1 MLCRTLSQLCL
12 GIFVATIGCAL
23 GTKVVVAQSS
33 ASGYTKS
40 LLNQQARGTKAS
52 YFSSENITARNQAS
66 LRPRAGVPGINR
78 STLPDFGA
86 SARTKPF
93 TGVARGPTVSPYLA
107 LDRPFGSS
115 TDYHTIVRPLAE
127 QQRQQQQQQRINI
140 QNQRRLNQ
148 VAARAPFNTRGDE
161 NAAPT
166 GHSAVFQ
173 SLGSYQNTGG
183 YFPAPSR
190 PKQR

>member
-1 MLCRTLSQLCL
+1 MLCRTLNQLCL

-33 ASGYTKS
+33 ASGYTKN
-40 LLNQQARGTKAS
+40 LLSRQARGTK
-52 YFSSENITARNQAS
+52 SSFFGSKNILARNQS
-66 LRPRAGVPGINR
+66 TLLPRSGVPGINR
-78 STLPDFGA
+78 STRPSSGA
-86 SARTKPF
+86 SARNKPF
-93 TGVARGPTVSPYLA
+93 TGVARGPTVSPYMA
-107 LDRPFGSS
+107 LSRPFGSS
-115 TDYHTIVRPLAE
+115 TDYHTVVRPLAE

-173 SLGSYQNTGG
+173 SLHNYLNTGG
-183 YFPAPSR
+183 YFPPPSR